1 VRKDHIVDH
10 GLEHAPQL
18 ALGPHAAATPAR
30 EFFLIVADSIT
41 T

>member
-1 VRKDHIVDH
+1 VRDNIADH
-10 GLEHAPQL
+10 GREHAPQL